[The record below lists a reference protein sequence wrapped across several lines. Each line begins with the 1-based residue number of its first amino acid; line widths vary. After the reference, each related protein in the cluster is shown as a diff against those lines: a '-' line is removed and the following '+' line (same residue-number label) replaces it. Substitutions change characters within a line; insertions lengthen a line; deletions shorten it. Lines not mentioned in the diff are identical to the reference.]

1 MAWCGE
7 ESLFYWGK
15 TMLLFSAESPD
26 PFPGPYS
33 RLSLWLYVRCC
44 LSCWLMKLWDGAGPG
59 WQEASALIYILQLGQ
74 WLALWPAELWCNRFP
89 GCVWIAAA
97 SQSQPGMCGC
107 EHMAQWC
114 LLPMHSSMCLL
125 TRAMMVIGILC
136 WRNLWSMWLRPQN
149 KTIENK

>member
-33 RLSLWLYVRCC
+33 CLSLWLYVRCC
-44 LSCWLMKLWDGAGPG
+44 PSCWLMKLWGGVGPG

-89 GCVWIAAA
+89 GCIWIAAA

-107 EHMAQWC
+107 EHMAQCSADVCSPCIQAC
-114 LLPMHSSMCLL
+114 LCLPGQWWLL
-125 TRAMMVIGILC
+125 EFFAEEIYDPCDYVLKIKL
-136 WRNLWSMWLRPQN
+136 
-149 KTIENK
+149 